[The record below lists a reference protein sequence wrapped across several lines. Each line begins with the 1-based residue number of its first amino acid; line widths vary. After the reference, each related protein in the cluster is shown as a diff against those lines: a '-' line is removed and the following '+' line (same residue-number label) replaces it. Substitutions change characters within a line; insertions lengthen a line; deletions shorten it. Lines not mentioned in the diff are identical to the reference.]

1 MAITS
6 ILVHVEA
13 NPMPDSRLELAI
25 DLANQLDAKLIGVGA
40 EHLRIPYFG
49 NDISAAYFVA
59 ADMEAIDADM
69 SRSEEKFRLA
79 ATAVRQG
86 SDWRASTRFPLEEV
100 TVQARAADLIVTSRS
115 NRGHETDYT
124 VTLPGILILQAGRP
138 VLVVPPDASHLKV
151 ASVVVAWK
159 DTREARRAISNSL
172 SFLQRAHTVHLIEIC
187 GTRDAVPAAM
197 ARLADV
203 ADYLLRH
210 GVKSKVHAEVEEKGA
225 SGADQLLDFA
235 ARKHADLIVA
245 GAYGHSRF
253 QEWVFGGYTNALLTQ
268 SARAVLFSH

>member
-6 ILVHVEA
+6 LLVHVEA

-69 SRSEEKFRLA
+69 IRAEEKFRLA
-79 ATAVRQG
+79 ASAVRQG
-86 SDWRASTRFPLEEV
+86 LDWRASTRFPLEEV
-100 TVQARAADLIVTSRS
+100 TADARAADLIVTSRS
-115 NRGHETDYT
+115 KLTRETDYA
-124 VTLPGILILQAGRP
+124 VALPGVLILQAGRP
-138 VLVVPPDASHLKV
+138 VLVAPPDASHLKV

-159 DTREARRAISNSL
+159 DTREARRAVSDSL
-172 SFLQRAHTVHLIEIC
+172 AFLQRAHTVHLIEIC
-187 GTRDAVPAAM
+187 GNRDAVSAAT

-203 ADYLLRH
+203 TDYLLRH
-210 GVKSKVHAEVEEKGA
+210 GVKSKAHVEVEEKGA
-225 SGADQLLDFA
+225 SAAEKLLDFA
-235 ARKHADLIVA
+235 ARKHTDLIVA

-253 QEWVFGGYTNALLTQ
+253 QEWVFGGFTKALLTQ

>member
-138 VLVVPPDASHLKV
+138 VRGSARCLPSEGGECCC
-151 ASVVVAWK
+151 SVERYSRSTQSYFQFAFIPTK
-159 DTREARRAISNSL
+159 SPHCSSDRDLRHPGRSARRNGAP
-172 SFLQRAHTVHLIEIC
+172 RGC
-187 GTRDAVPAAM
+187 G
-197 ARLADV
+197 
-203 ADYLLRH
+203 
-210 GVKSKVHAEVEEKGA
+210 
-225 SGADQLLDFA
+225 
-235 ARKHADLIVA
+235 
-245 GAYGHSRF
+245 
-253 QEWVFGGYTNALLTQ
+253 
-268 SARAVLFSH
+268 